1 MTEHAGRCVALESCG
16 NGVWRAP
23 GACIVD
29 RTGRK
34 RLPIGHSSFEG
45 VAADSVYVDK
55 TQLIADLLDSNYA
68 VTLFCRP
75 RRFGKSLN
83 LTMMRTFFE
92 LPPDGRSR
100 AALFEGTDVWQ
111 ADGGNWREH
120 QGVYPVISLS
130 MIAAKGLTWEATF
143 DSLKQM
149 IAVEYNRHDYLASSE
164 RLNDGERRYFR
175 RIASGQ
181 ADTGDYSDSLR
192 RLALMLNEH
201 HRHKVV
207 VLIDEYDAPV
217 MASYSAPNGG
227 YYEEAVAFLKT
238 WLTGT
243 LKDNDNVL
251 ALACLTGV
259 QRISKES
266 IFSDLNNLVVNTALS
281 DRFDERYGFTEAEVS
296 ALLSYLGFGRECLD
310 TARQWYDGYRFGT
323 QDVYN
328 PWSVLNY
335 LDNDCAADSYWGNTS
350 GNSLIGDMLRRADA
364 DTLQQIY
371 DLMQPGGVVTAP
383 LDLSVV
389 FPDLGIRKDAVWSM
403 LYLAGYLT
411 TEDTGFP
418 GQTRLLRRL
427 RIPDLEIAGLY
438 RDEIIG
444 RFASS
449 TDSME
454 GERRLARF
462 HEALAKGDA
471 ETLNA
476 ELGAILRDSTSSF
489 DVVSENSCHMLL
501 MGLCFGVSG
510 YGDPLSNKEAGY
522 GRYDLRLEP
531 ALPGTFGAMFA
542 APGPRPVITIEMKYV
557 RPADGVD
564 GKTLD
569 DELRAKAGE
578 ALRQITE
585 RWYDERLPDN
595 AQGRLRWGIAV
606 GGRHCVAIAERV

>member
-1 MTEHAGRCVALESCG
+1 M
-16 NGVWRAP
+16 
-23 GACIVD
+23 
-29 RTGRK
+29 
-34 RLPIGHSSFEG
+34 
-45 VAADSVYVDK
+45 AADSVYVDK

-227 YYEEAVAFLKT
+227 YYEEAVAFLKI

-296 ALLSYLGFGRECLD
+296 ALLSYLGFSRDCQD

-335 LDNDCAADSYWGNTS
+335 LDNDCAADSYWGSTS
-350 GNSLIGDMLRRADA
+350 GNSLIGD
-364 DTLQQIY
+364 
-371 DLMQPGGVVTAP
+371 
-383 LDLSVV
+383 
-389 FPDLGIRKDAVWSM
+389 
-403 LYLAGYLT
+403 
-411 TEDTGFP
+411 
-418 GQTRLLRRL
+418 LLRRL

-476 ELGAILRDSTSSF
+476 ELGATMRDSASSF

-501 MGLCFGVSG
+501 MGLCFGVPG

-557 RPADGVD
+557 RPADGMD

-578 ALRQITE
+578 ALRQIAE
-585 RWYDERLPDN
+585 WRYDAQLPDT

-606 GGRHCVAIAERV
+606 GGRRCVAIAERV

>member
-192 RLALMLNEH
+192 
-201 HRHKVV
+201 
-207 VLIDEYDAPV
+207 
-217 MASYSAPNGG
+217 
-227 YYEEAVAFLKT
+227 
-238 WLTGT
+238 
-243 LKDNDNVL
+243 
-251 ALACLTGV
+251 
-259 QRISKES
+259 
-266 IFSDLNNLVVNTALS
+266 
-281 DRFDERYGFTEAEVS
+281 
-296 ALLSYLGFGRECLD
+296 
-310 TARQWYDGYRFGT
+310 
-323 QDVYN
+323 
-328 PWSVLNY
+328 
-335 LDNDCAADSYWGNTS
+335 
-350 GNSLIGDMLRRADA
+350 
-364 DTLQQIY
+364 
-371 DLMQPGGVVTAP
+371 
-383 LDLSVV
+383 
-389 FPDLGIRKDAVWSM
+389 
-403 LYLAGYLT
+403 
-411 TEDTGFP
+411 
-418 GQTRLLRRL
+418 
-427 RIPDLEIAGLY
+427 
-438 RDEIIG
+438 
-444 RFASS
+444 
-449 TDSME
+449 
-454 GERRLARF
+454 
-462 HEALAKGDA
+462 
-471 ETLNA
+471 
-476 ELGAILRDSTSSF
+476 
-489 DVVSENSCHMLL
+489 
-501 MGLCFGVSG
+501 
-510 YGDPLSNKEAGY
+510 
-522 GRYDLRLEP
+522 
-531 ALPGTFGAMFA
+531 
-542 APGPRPVITIEMKYV
+542 
-557 RPADGVD
+557 
-564 GKTLD
+564 
-569 DELRAKAGE
+569 
-578 ALRQITE
+578 
-585 RWYDERLPDN
+585 
-595 AQGRLRWGIAV
+595 
-606 GGRHCVAIAERV
+606 